1 MPLIQSALEAV
12 QRLQIEEGDRY
23 SKAMSM
29 FGTDYFRSHGEKKID
44 FDRYNPYGR
53 VMKIQQAKEKVDPAT
68 AKTFVKLIQAGRVP
82 DWVVKLIDFEMLQ
95 DAAE

>member
-12 QRLQIEEGDRY
+12 QRMQIEEGDRH
-23 SKAMSM
+23 SKALSM
-29 FGTDYFRSHGEKKID
+29 FGADYFRSHGEKKAD

-53 VMKIQQAKEKVDPAT
+53 VIKIQQAKEKLNPDV
-68 AKTFVKLIQAGRVP
+68 AKTFVKLIQAGKVP
-82 DWVVKLIDFEMLQ
+82 DWVVKQIDLDLIQ